1 MFKKYTK
8 YEDKINNELN
18 GFQEIADFEAEKSD
32 LIVVNYQEK
41 QRKSAKIF
49 FYICIS
55 CYCFSNY
62 YFNCFFI
69 LICFYTK
76 ITQLINKTSFTKSVL
91 IPKTLFILDYDD

>member
-32 LIVVNYQEK
+32 LIVVNYREK

-49 FYICIS
+49 FIFALVVIVLV
-55 CYCFSNY
+55 
-62 YFNCFFI
+62 I
-69 LICFYTK
+69 ITLIVFLSWFVS
-76 ITQLINKTSFTKSVL
+76 TQK
-91 IPKTLFILDYDD
+91 